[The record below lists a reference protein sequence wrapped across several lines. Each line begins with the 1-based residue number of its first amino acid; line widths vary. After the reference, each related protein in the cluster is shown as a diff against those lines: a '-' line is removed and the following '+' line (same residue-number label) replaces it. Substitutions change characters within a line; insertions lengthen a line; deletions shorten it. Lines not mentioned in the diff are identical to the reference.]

1 MLSRVFAIGP
11 ENFSMFSQMQKLF
24 FIVFLI
30 LGSAIQAVQAQGLTT
45 EQKRSVET
53 IIYDYLLKNPLVI
66 RQALDSLQV
75 QEENQKKLRQA
86 AALQNLKA
94 ELLSNPAS
102 PITGNPKGD
111 VTIVEFFDYNCGY
124 CKKVLKTVKD
134 LIILDGGVRL
144 VFKEFPILG
153 PSSEIAA
160 KSALAAKKQG
170 KYVEFHNELMR
181 AGPINDE
188 RIKATATKLGLDLE
202 RLNKDAQDPKIQQ
215 EIMRN
220 YQLAEEL
227 GINGTPAF
235 IIGGELIPGAIEL
248 DQFKKIIASE
258 RLKAENIK
266 LQ

>member
-1 MLSRVFAIGP
+1 
-11 ENFSMFSQMQKLF
+11 
-24 FIVFLI
+24 
-30 LGSAIQAVQAQGLTT
+30 
-45 EQKRSVET
+45 
-53 IIYDYLLKNPLVI
+53 
-66 RQALDSLQV
+66 
-75 QEENQKKLRQA
+75 
-86 AALQNLKA
+86 
-94 ELLSNPAS
+94 
-102 PITGNPKGD
+102 
-111 VTIVEFFDYNCGY
+111 
-124 CKKVLKTVKD
+124 
-134 LIILDGGVRL
+134 
-144 VFKEFPILG
+144 
-153 PSSEIAA
+153 
-160 KSALAAKKQG
+160 
-170 KYVEFHNELMR
+170 MR

-266 LQ
+266 RQ